1 MLIKE
6 MSIEAFMNES
16 LEVQIAQYNILA
28 KRTNRQIRTFKK
40 QGNEE
45 VIKSYFPEIAA
56 HGNIKMIKKTST
68 AMLEKMKPEK
78 AREEITRAYNRLM
91 HDVHG
96 GITREN
102 VMHIDREMEKVKEEL
117 ETEELTPEQY
127 YEFHEA
133 EEYAGTSSAL
143 YYQAMKYGFERGTI
157 KSFSKVDRPDLKNLK
172 EHPEQLEAVLKEA
185 NDWVSE
191 HYNAEIPRDQQMTT
205 LSDLGR
211 AARSW
216 YLKNLKR
223 DYIENPPKEM
233 SPLRTNVY
241 VKR

>member
-102 VMHIDREMEKVKEEL
+102 VERIDKDMERVGEEL
-117 ETEELTPEQY
+117 NTDELTPEQY
-127 YEFHEA
+127 YNFKEA

-157 KSFSKVDRPDLKNLK
+157 KSFSKADRPDLKNLK
-172 EHPEQLEAVLKEA
+172 EHPEQLEEVLKEA
-185 NDWVSE
+185 NDWVTE
-191 HYNAEIPRDQQMTT
+191 HYNGEIPKNQKMET

-216 YLKNLKR
+216 YMKNLTK
-223 DYIENPPKEM
+223 DYVDNPPMKM

-241 VKR
+241 VKK